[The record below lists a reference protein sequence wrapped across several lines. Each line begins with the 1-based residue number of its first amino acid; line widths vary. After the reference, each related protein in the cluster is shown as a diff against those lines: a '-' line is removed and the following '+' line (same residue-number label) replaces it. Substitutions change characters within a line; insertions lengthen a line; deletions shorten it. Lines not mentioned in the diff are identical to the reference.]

1 MSVTRSPLLGDSV
14 HRPFIGGSRVSG
26 EGTFDVECP
35 ATREV
40 VARVEGAGAS
50 QVQEAVRVAQDAFE
64 SGEWPRLSTR
74 ARARVLHRV
83 ADGLESRISELAR
96 IDALCTGRPLRELE
110 PQVGRLP
117 EWFRYFAGIA
127 EGLEGRVLPFP
138 GSYLN
143 YADRVPLGV
152 VAQIVTW
159 NHPLL
164 LLVKKLAP
172 ALVTGNTVVVKPSE
186 LTPLTAMMLA
196 ETCTE
201 SGVPDG
207 VVNVVPGFGPETG
220 SALVGNPAL
229 AKIDFTGGT
238 DTGRAIARQAAEN
251 LVPATLELGGKTP
264 VIVFADVELERAVAG
279 AMFAAFVATGQTCV
293 SGARLLV
300 QQGLFDPFVARLA
313 QRVEEIRPGHPLDP
327 ASQLGPVVSERQL
340 ERVLSY
346 LELARQEGAHVL
358 AGGSRL
364 ALEEPLDRG
373 YFVEPT
379 VLSNVRP
386 EMRVAR
392 EEIFGPVVCVLP
404 FDSEDEALE
413 LANDAEFG
421 LGAAIWTESLSRAHR
436 VARRL
441 RSGVVWIN
449 DHHRNDPSSP
459 WGGFGLSGYGR
470 ENGWESLYAYTA
482 VRNVVVNL
490 SDETFD
496 WFDAT
501 VGPKRYG

>member
-1 MSVTRSPLLGDSV
+1 
-14 HRPFIGGSRVSG
+14 
-26 EGTFDVECP
+26 
-35 ATREV
+35 
-40 VARVEGAGAS
+40 
-50 QVQEAVRVAQDAFE
+50 
-64 SGEWPRLSTR
+64 
-74 ARARVLHRV
+74 
-83 ADGLESRISELAR
+83 
-96 IDALCTGRPLRELE
+96 
-110 PQVGRLP
+110 
-117 EWFRYFAGIA
+117 
-127 EGLEGRVLPFP
+127 
-138 GSYLN
+138 
-143 YADRVPLGV
+143 
-152 VAQIVTW
+152 
-159 NHPLL
+159 
-164 LLVKKLAP
+164 
-172 ALVTGNTVVVKPSE
+172 
-186 LTPLTAMMLA
+186 MMLA

-293 SGARLLV
+293 SGARLSCSKV
-300 QQGLFDPFVARLA
+300 SSTRSSRGSPNGWKRSVRA
-313 QRVEEIRPGHPLDP
+313 IRSTPR
-327 ASQLGPVVSERQL
+327 AQLGPVVSERQL

-392 EEIFGPVVCVLP
+392 EEIFGFVVCVLP